1 MQKPKGK
8 KNKQYILGVDEV
20 GRGPLAGPVT
30 VCVSRIELKDTLLL
44 KKEIQ
49 RIVGKKYPAKT
60 DSKKMTEV
68 EREFW
73 FKVLKKVQ
81 KNSLV
86 KFFVA
91 SKSAKDIDTKG
102 IAVCVKELVDGLVLK
117 AIKQINVQNVELRAD
132 RGLKTKLNIQQKDI
146 VKGDE
151 KEFVISIASVYAK
164 VTRDM
169 YMKKI
174 SKKYKEYSFGEHKG
188 YGTQKHRA
196 AISKF
201 GLSKEHR
208 KSFCKNFTGTK

>member
-1 MQKPKGK
+1 MPKPKGK

-30 VCVSRIELKDTLLL
+30 VCVSRIELKDMLLL

-49 RIVGKKYPAKT
+49 HVAGKKYPSKT
-60 DSKKMTEV
+60 DSKKMTEA

-73 FKVLKKVQ
+73 FNVLKKIQ
-81 KNSLV
+81 KKNLV
-86 KFFVA
+86 SFFIA
-91 SKSAKDIDTKG
+91 SKSAKNIDTRG
-102 IAVCVKELVDGLVLK
+102 ISICIQQLVDMLIQK
-117 AIKQINVQNVELRAD
+117 ATKNVQPHAVELKAD
-132 RGLKTKLNIQQKDI
+132 RGLRTKLDIQQKDI
-146 VKGDE
+146 IKGDE

-169 YMKKI
+169 YMERI
-174 SKKYKEYSFGEHKG
+174 SKKYKEYLFEIHKG

-208 KSFCKNFTGTK
+208 KSFCKNFTGMK